1 MKQLVFLFLFFSFA
15 RIATAQNNR
24 WNLQQCIDTA
34 LTRNFQIRQR
44 GLQAQTASVYQRQAS
59 ENRLP
64 NLNAAVEHGIQ
75 TGRSID
81 PFTNAYV
88 NQKIN
93 YGTYSVGSEVTLF
106 NGLSLN
112 NSVKQYA
119 YAANAARMDEQQ
131 QKDETTLNVILAYLQ
146 VLNNEDLATIAKAQ
160 TAVTRQQVDRLEKA
174 NEVGAISPPALYDL
188 RGQLKGEEVAV
199 VNALNAVQTAKLTLL
214 QYMNLPYDSTMTISR
229 EGIDNALMRYPAT
242 ADMVYQNA
250 LDKLAVVKAAEF
262 RTRSAEA
269 AVRAFR
275 GQLYPTLSLSG
286 GLGSNYSS
294 IAQRQN
300 LIGTSEVTTDG
311 YVFINGDKTP
321 VMTQQ
326 NNYASQKINYGDQV
340 RNNIS
345 TNVGLIVRVPILNG
359 LRTRNNIKLA
369 EINVK
374 NAALIEDNTKLQLRQ
389 AIDQAYLYMS
399 NAWEEYKARIDQV
412 AAYAESFRAAEV
424 RFNAGAGTMLT
435 YWVDYLIAKN
445 NYDQATQ
452 RLVLAKYDYILRTKV
467 LDYYSGKQ

>member
-1 MKQLVFLFLFFSFA
+1 
-15 RIATAQNNR
+15 
-24 WNLQQCIDTA
+24 
-34 LTRNFQIRQR
+34 
-44 GLQAQTASVYQRQAS
+44 
-59 ENRLP
+59 
-64 NLNAAVEHGIQ
+64 
-75 TGRSID
+75 
-81 PFTNAYV
+81 
-88 NQKIN
+88 
-93 YGTYSVGSEVTLF
+93 
-106 NGLSLN
+106 
-112 NSVKQYA
+112 
-119 YAANAARMDEQQ
+119 
-131 QKDETTLNVILAYLQ
+131 
-146 VLNNEDLATIAKAQ
+146 
-160 TAVTRQQVDRLEKA
+160 
-174 NEVGAISPPALYDL
+174 
-188 RGQLKGEEVAV
+188 
-199 VNALNAVQTAKLTLL
+199 
-214 QYMNLPYDSTMTISR
+214 
-229 EGIDNALMRYPAT
+229 
-242 ADMVYQNA
+242 MVYQNA

-345 TNVGLIVRVPILNG
+345 TNLGLIVRVPILNG
-359 LRTRNNIKLA
+359 LHTRNNIKLA